1 MIQLSRLSTG
11 QVVAVKKFHENDEP
25 ASQEAF
31 TGEIKVLTAAQ
42 HRNIIKLYGFCS
54 HARHSFLAYEFMQ
67 NRSLANLL
75 SDNLKAME
83 LEWSKR
89 LNVVKGLANALSYLH
104 HECSLAIIHRDI
116 KQQCLVGCT
125 I

>member
-42 HRNIIKLYGFCS
+42 HQISLSSMDFVD
-54 HARHSFLAYEFMQ
+54 MQ
-67 NRSLANLL
+67 DTHFWLMSLWKIEA
-75 SDNLKAME
+75 
-83 LEWSKR
+83 
-89 LNVVKGLANALSYLH
+89 
-104 HECSLAIIHRDI
+104 
-116 KQQCLVGCT
+116 
-125 I
+125 